1 MEDKE
6 LLAQLQRRFECKTST
21 DLAAVLGVSSSYL
34 SQIRAGHL
42 TMSVKVRLRA
52 LDKLGYV
59 VARDALLS
67 VTPKK
72 IKSTLKKIDNL
83 RAVKKV
89 DVDDDDFKD
98 LHQAITRLKA
108 HHSSSEILQRVKGY
122 LA

>member
-6 LLAQLQRRFECKTST
+6 LLTQLQRRFECKTNT
-21 DLAAVLGVSSSYL
+21 DLAAVLGVSGSYL
-34 SQIRAGHL
+34 SQIRTGHL

-67 VTPKK
+67 VTPRK

-83 RAVKKV
+83 RATKKV
-89 DVDDDDFKD
+89 DVEDDFKE
-98 LHQAITRLKA
+98 LHQAITRLQA

>member
-6 LLAQLQRRFECKTST
+6 LLTQLQRRFECKTST

-89 DVDDDDFKD
+89 DVDDDFKD

>member
-6 LLAQLQRRFECKTST
+6 LLAQLQRRFECRTST
-21 DLAAVLGVSSSYL
+21 DLAVVLGVSSSYL

-89 DVDDDDFKD
+89 DVDDDFKD

>member
-6 LLAQLQRRFECKTST
+6 LLTQLQRRFECKTST

-42 TMSVKVRLRA
+42 NMSVKVRLLA

-83 RAVKKV
+83 RAVNRV
-89 DVDDDDFKD
+89 DVDDDFKE
-98 LHQAITRLKA
+98 LHQAITNLQA

>member
-6 LLAQLQRRFECKTST
+6 LLTQLQRRFECKTST

-83 RAVKKV
+83 RAVNKV
-89 DVDDDDFKD
+89 DVDDDFKE
-98 LHQAITRLKA
+98 LHQAITRLQA
-108 HHSSSEILQRVKGY
+108 HGN
-122 LA
+122 

>member
-21 DLAAVLGVSSSYL
+21 DLAVVLGVSSSYL

-89 DVDDDDFKD
+89 DVDDDFKD

>member
-83 RAVKKV
+83 RAVNKV
-89 DVDDDDFKD
+89 DVDDDFKE
-98 LHQAITRLKA
+98 LHQAITRLQA